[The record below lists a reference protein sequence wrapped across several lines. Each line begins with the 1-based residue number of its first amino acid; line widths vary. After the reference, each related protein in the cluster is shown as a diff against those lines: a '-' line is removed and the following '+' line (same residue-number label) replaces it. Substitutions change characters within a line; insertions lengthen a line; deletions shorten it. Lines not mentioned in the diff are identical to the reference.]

1 LIARY
6 EVSEKHSE
14 TNFHINWAAVNRSM
28 TNIGPRQLGQNRP
41 EGAGATSVEEITGAM
56 LNNRRHCSSDA
67 NRLAFAMK
75 PK

>member
-1 LIARY
+1 MRRY

-14 TNFHINWAAVNRSM
+14 TNFHNNWVGVNRSR
-28 TNIGPRQLGQNRP
+28 TIIGPRQLGQNRP
-41 EGAGATSVEEITGAM
+41 EGADATSVDEITGAM

-67 NRLAFAMK
+67 KRWAFAMK